1 MKRVLTEDKAHSY
14 VVVLDAGDEVMGS
27 LASFAS
33 EEAIAGGRVWGIGAF
48 EWARLGFFDRES
60 KRYDEHVVDQQVEVL
75 GLHGNLTRFEG
86 QPRVHLHAV
95 LGMADGSARGGH
107 LLEARVWPTL
117 ELFVAETRVELVREL
132 DEEAG
137 LPLIRP

>member
-1 MKRVLTEDKAHSY
+1 MKRISTGDTALSY
-14 VVVLDAGDEVMGS
+14 VVVLEAGDEVMGS
-27 LASFAS
+27 LVTVA
-33 EEAIAGGRVWGIGAF
+33 EEEDISGGRVWGIGAF
-48 EWARLGFFDRES
+48 EWTRLGFFDRES
-60 KRYDEHVVDQQVEVL
+60 KGYREHVVDEQVEVL
-75 GLHGNLTRFEG
+75 GLHGNLTRFERR
-86 QPRVHLHAV
+86 PRVHLHAV

-117 ELFVAETRVELVREL
+117 ELFVAKSSVELVREL